1 MRRAST
7 ISISGLPGMFSRI
20 SFKLALIIG
29 LSLVGMLVMGPIA
42 LYNMRAQMMADRQ
55 AKTQHMVDVGYGIL
69 THFQKLESDGKMS
82 KVDAQAAAMN
92 AIRGLRYD
100 KVEYFWIND
109 MSPKMVM
116 HPIKPELDGKELG
129 EMKDPAG
136 NRLFV
141 GFVDVVKKDGAGFY
155 SYLWPKPGF
164 EQPVGKISY
173 VKGFA
178 PWGWI
183 IGTGIY
189 LDDVDAIFRQ
199 NAMLFGIMALIVVA
213 LVLLASVIISRSIT
227 KPLNVITGLTARLA
241 AGDQAFE
248 VPYTARK
255 DEIGA
260 LAKSLGVFKD
270 NAAAVAKLHAEQA
283 EIKQHADA
291 EKRRTMVEFA
301 GKFEASVQAV
311 VREVIADAGDMREA
325 AQSMS
330 HTASSASDRSK
341 VVADACQEASE
352 NVQTVASAAEEL
364 SASIAE
370 IGQRVTQAAQVA
382 DKAAGDGQR
391 TNRSVEGLAA
401 AADKIGEV
409 IDLINNIA
417 SQTNLLALNATIEAA
432 RAGEAGK
439 GFAVVASEVKS
450 LASQTAKAT
459 EEISAQI
466 TAIQN
471 ETKHVVE
478 NIQGIC
484 VTILQVNEI
493 SSSIAAAVGEQ
504 GAATQEIAASV
515 QRAASGT
522 NAVSQN
528 ITSVTSATNQTG
540 EVAHVVLQSSDK
552 LAGKLQVLQREVSE
566 FVAGLRAA

>member
-1 MRRAST
+1 
-7 ISISGLPGMFSRI
+7 MFSRI
-20 SFKLALIIG
+20 SFKFALIIG
-29 LSLVGMLVMGPIA
+29 ISLAGMIVMGPIA
-42 LYNMRAQMMADRQ
+42 LYTMRAQMMTDRE
-55 AKTQHMVDVGYGIL
+55 AKTQHMVDIGYGIL
-69 THFQKLESDGKMS
+69 AHYQKLESEGKMS
-82 KVDAQAAAMN
+82 QADAQTAAKN
-92 AIRGLRYD
+92 EIRGLRYD

-116 HPIKPELDGKELG
+116 HPIKPELDGKALG
-129 EMKDPAG
+129 EMKDPSG
-136 NRLFV
+136 NRLFA
-141 GFVDVVKKDGAGFY
+141 GFVDVVKAQGAGFY

-164 EQPVGKISY
+164 DKPVSKISY

-199 NAMLFGIMALIVVA
+199 NAMLFGIMALVVFVV
-213 LVLLASVIISRSIT
+213 VLLVSIVISRSVT
-227 KPLNVITGLTARLA
+227 KPLNVITGLTGRLA
-241 AGDQAFE
+241 AGDQDFE
-248 VPYTARK
+248 VPYTARAG
-255 DEIGA
+255 EIGGLARA
-260 LAKSLGVFKD
+260 LSVFKD
-270 NAAAVAKLHAEQA
+270 NAGAMAKMHAEQA
-283 EIKQHADA
+283 EMKLQADE
-291 EKRRTMVEFA
+291 EKRRTMMEFA

-311 VREVIADAGDMREA
+311 VGEVIADAGEMRGA
-325 AQSMS
+325 AKGMS
-330 HTASSASDRSK
+330 ETAGAASDRSK
-341 VVADACQEASE
+341 VVANACQQASE

-382 DKAAGDGQR
+382 DKAASDGQR
-391 TNRSVEGLAA
+391 TNQAVEGLAT

-409 IDLINNIA
+409 IGLINDIA

-466 TAIQN
+466 TAIQA
-471 ETKHVVE
+471 ETKQVVE

-484 VTILQVNEI
+484 TTIMQVNEI
-493 SSSIAAAVGEQ
+493 SSSIAAAVAEQ
-504 GAATQEIAASV
+504 GAATQDIAASV

-522 NAVSQN
+522 NDVSQN
-528 ITSVTSATNQTG
+528 ITGVTSATTQTG
-540 EVAHVVLQSSDK
+540 EVAHSVLQSSER

-566 FVAGLRAA
+566 FVVGLRAA

>member
-1 MRRAST
+1 M
-7 ISISGLPGMFSRI
+7 LSRI
-20 SFKLALIIG
+20 SFRLALIIG
-29 LSLVGMLVMGPIA
+29 ISLAGMLVMGPIA
-42 LYNMRAQMMADRQ
+42 LYTMRAQMMTDRQ
-55 AKTQHMVDVGYGIL
+55 AKTQQMIDIGYGIL
-69 THFQKLESDGKMS
+69 VHYQNLEGGGKMS
-82 KVDAQAAAMN
+82 KADAQAAAMN
-92 AIRGLRYD
+92 EIRSLRYD

-109 MSPKMVM
+109 MSPKMIM
-116 HPIKPELDGKELG
+116 HPIKPELDGKDLG
-129 EMKDPAG
+129 EMKDPSG
-136 NRLFV
+136 NRLFI
-141 GFVDVVKKDGAGFY
+141 GFVDVVKSQGAGFY

-164 EQPVGKISY
+164 EQPVPKISY

-189 LDDVDAIFRQ
+189 LDDVAAIFRQ
-199 NAMLFGIMALIVVA
+199 NAMMFGIMALIVFAV
-213 LVLLASVIISRSIT
+213 VLLASIIISRSVT
-227 KPLNVITGLTARLA
+227 KPLHVITDLTGRLA

-248 VPYTARK
+248 VPYTARR
-255 DEIGA
+255 DEIGG
-260 LAKSLGVFKD
+260 LAKALSVFKD
-270 NAAAVAKLHAEQA
+270 NAGAMAKMHAEQA
-283 EIKQHADA
+283 EMKQQADA
-291 EKRRTMVEFA
+291 EKRRTMMDFA

-325 AQSMS
+325 AQTMS
-330 HTASSASDRSK
+330 QTAGSASDRSK
-341 VVADACQEASE
+341 VVANACQEASE

-364 SASIAE
+364 STSIAE

-391 TNRSVEGLAA
+391 TNHAVEGLAA

-409 IDLINNIA
+409 INLINNIA

-459 EEISAQI
+459 DEISAQI
-466 TAIQN
+466 TAIQT
-471 ETKHVVE
+471 ETKQVVE

-484 VTILQVNEI
+484 ATILQVNEI
-493 SSSIAAAVGEQ
+493 SSSIAAAVAEQ
-504 GAATQEIAASV
+504 GAATQEIAGSV

-522 NAVSQN
+522 NQVSHN
-528 ITSVTSATNQTG
+528 ITSVTTATTQTG
-540 EVAHVVLQSSDK
+540 EVAQVVLQSSEK

-566 FVAGLRAA
+566 FVTGLRAA

>member
-1 MRRAST
+1 
-7 ISISGLPGMFSRI
+7 MFSRI

-29 LSLVGMLVMGPIA
+29 ISLAGMLVMGPIA
-42 LYNMRAQMMADRQ
+42 LYTMRAQMMTDRQ
-55 AKTQHMVDVGYGIL
+55 AKTQHMIDIGYGIL
-69 THFQKLESDGKMS
+69 AHYQKLESDGKMS
-82 KVDAQAAAMN
+82 KADAQAAAMN
-92 AIRGLRYD
+92 EIRGLRYD

-109 MSPKMVM
+109 MSPKMIM
-116 HPIKPELDGKELG
+116 HPIKPELDGKDLG
-129 EMKDPAG
+129 EMKDPSG
-136 NRLFV
+136 NRLFI
-141 GFVDVVKKDGAGFY
+141 GFVDVVKSQGAGFY

-164 EQPVGKISY
+164 EQPVSKISY

-199 NAMLFGIMALIVVA
+199 NAMMFGIMALIIFAV
-213 LVLLASVIISRSIT
+213 VLLASIIISRSVT
-227 KPLNVITGLTARLA
+227 KPLHVITDLTGRLA

-255 DEIGA
+255 DEIGG
-260 LAKSLGVFKD
+260 LAKALSVFKD
-270 NAAAVAKLHAEQA
+270 NAGAMAKMHAEQA
-283 EIKQHADA
+283 EMKQQADA
-291 EKRRTMVEFA
+291 EKRRTMMDFA

-325 AQSMS
+325 AQTMS
-330 HTASSASDRSK
+330 QTAGSASDRSK
-341 VVADACQEASE
+341 VVANACQEASE

-364 SASIAE
+364 STSIAE

-391 TNRSVEGLAA
+391 TNHAVEGLAA

-409 IDLINNIA
+409 INLINNIA

-471 ETKHVVE
+471 ETKQVVE

-484 VTILQVNEI
+484 ATILQVNEI
-493 SSSIAAAVGEQ
+493 SSSIAAAVAEQ
-504 GAATQEIAASV
+504 GAATQEIAGSV

-522 NAVSQN
+522 NQVSQN
-528 ITSVTSATNQTG
+528 ITSVTTATTQTG
-540 EVAHVVLQSSDK
+540 EVAQVVLQSSEK

-566 FVAGLRAA
+566 FVTGLRAA

>member
-1 MRRAST
+1 
-7 ISISGLPGMFSRI
+7 
-20 SFKLALIIG
+20 
-29 LSLVGMLVMGPIA
+29 
-42 LYNMRAQMMADRQ
+42 MRAQMMTDRQ
-55 AKTQHMVDVGYGIL
+55 AKTQHMVDIGYGIL
-69 THFQKLESDGKMS
+69 AHYQKLESDGKMS
-82 KVDAQAAAMN
+82 KADAQAAAMN
-92 AIRGLRYD
+92 EIRSLRYD

-109 MSPKMVM
+109 MSPKMIM
-116 HPIKPELDGKELG
+116 HPIKPELDGKDLG
-129 EMKDPAG
+129 EMKDPSG
-136 NRLFV
+136 NRLFI
-141 GFVDVVKKDGAGFY
+141 GFVDVVKSQGAGFY

-164 EQPVGKISY
+164 EQPVSKISY

-189 LDDVDAIFRQ
+189 LDDVAAIFQQ
-199 NAMLFGIMALIVVA
+199 NAMMFGIMALIVFAVVLVA
-213 LVLLASVIISRSIT
+213 SIIISRSVT
-227 KPLNVITGLTARLA
+227 KPLHVITDLTGRLA

-255 DEIGA
+255 DEIGG
-260 LAKSLGVFKD
+260 LAKALSVFKD
-270 NAAAVAKLHAEQA
+270 NAGAIAKMHAGQA
-283 EIKQHADA
+283 EMKQQADA
-291 EKRRTMVEFA
+291 EKRRTMMDFA

-325 AQSMS
+325 AQTMS
-330 HTASSASDRSK
+330 QTAGSASDRSK
-341 VVADACQEASE
+341 VVANACQEASE

-364 SASIAE
+364 STSIAE

-391 TNRSVEGLAA
+391 TNHAVEGLAA

-409 IDLINNIA
+409 INLINNIA

-459 EEISAQI
+459 DEISAQI
-466 TAIQN
+466 TAIQT
-471 ETKHVVE
+471 ETKQVVE

-484 VTILQVNEI
+484 ATILQVNEI
-493 SSSIAAAVGEQ
+493 SSSIAAAVAEQ
-504 GAATQEIAASV
+504 GAATQEIAGSV

-522 NAVSQN
+522 NQVSQN
-528 ITSVTSATNQTG
+528 ITSVTTATTQTG
-540 EVAHVVLQSSDK
+540 EVAQMVLQSSEK

-566 FVAGLRAA
+566 FVTGLRAA

>member
-1 MRRAST
+1 MF
-7 ISISGLPGMFSRI
+7 FSRI
-20 SFKLALIIG
+20 SFKLALIIAI
-29 LSLVGMLVMGPIA
+29 SLVGMLAMGPIA
-42 LYNMRAQMMADRQ
+42 LYTMRAQMMTDRQ
-55 AKTQHMVDVGYGIL
+55 TKTQQMVDIGYGIL
-69 THFQKLESDGKMS
+69 AHYQKLESDGKLS
-82 KVDAQAAAMN
+82 KADAQAAA
-92 AIRGLRYD
+92 IGEIKSLRYD

-116 HPIKPELDGKELG
+116 HPIRPELDGKDLTEN
-129 EMKDPAG
+129 KDPSG
-136 NRLFV
+136 NRLFI
-141 GFVDVVKKDGAGFY
+141 GFVDVVKKQGAGFY

-164 EQPVGKISY
+164 DQPVPKISY

-189 LDDVDAIFRQ
+189 LDDVDAVFYQ
-199 NAMLFGIMALIVVA
+199 TAKMFGLVSLAVLA
-213 LVLLASVIISRSIT
+213 LVLIASIIISRSIT
-227 KPLNVITGLTARLA
+227 RPLNIITGLTGRLA
-241 AGDQAFE
+241 SGDGAFE
-248 VPYTARK
+248 VPYTERK
-255 DEIGA
+255 DEIGG
-260 LAKSLGVFKD
+260 LAKALHVFKD
-270 NAAAVAKLHAEQA
+270 NASAMTKMHAEQA
-283 EIKQHADA
+283 ELKQHADA
-291 EKRRTMVEFA
+291 EKRRTMIELA
-301 GKFEASVQAV
+301 GRFEASVQAV
-311 VREVIADAGDMREA
+311 VGEVISDAREMREA
-325 AQSMS
+325 AGSMS
-330 HTASSASDRSK
+330 ETAGAASDRSK
-341 VVADACQEASE
+341 VVAEACQEASS

-370 IGQRVTQAAQVA
+370 IGQRVEQAAQVA
-382 DKAAGDGQR
+382 DKAASDGQR
-391 TNRSVEGLAA
+391 TNEAVAGLAA

-409 IDLINNIA
+409 INLINNIA

-466 TAIQN
+466 TAIQS
-471 ETKHVVE
+471 ETQQVVD

-484 VTILQVNEI
+484 ATILQVNEI

-522 NAVSQN
+522 NQVSQN
-528 ITSVTSATNQTG
+528 ITSVTTATTQTG
-540 EVAHVVLQSSDK
+540 EVAGIVLQSSDR
-552 LAGKLQVLQREVSE
+552 LAGKLQKLQHEVSE
-566 FVAGLRAA
+566 FIAGVRAA

>member
-1 MRRAST
+1 
-7 ISISGLPGMFSRI
+7 MFSRI

-29 LSLVGMLVMGPIA
+29 ISLIGMLVMGPIA
-42 LYNMRAQMMADRQ
+42 LYTMRAQMMTDRQ
-55 AKTQHMVDVGYGIL
+55 AKTQQMIDIGYGIL
-69 THFQKLESDGKMS
+69 SHYQKLESDKKMS
-82 KVDAQAAAMN
+82 RAEAQAAAM
-92 AIRGLRYD
+92 AEIKGLRYD

-109 MSPKMVM
+109 MTPKMVM
-116 HPIKPELDGKELG
+116 HPIKPELDGKDLG

-136 NRLFV
+136 NRLFI
-141 GFVDVVKKDGAGFY
+141 GFVDVVKSQGAGFY
-155 SYLWPKPGF
+155 SYLWPKPGH
-164 EQPVGKISY
+164 EQPVSKISY

-189 LDDVDAIFRQ
+189 LDDVDAVFRQ
-199 NAMLFGIMALIVVA
+199 NAMLFGIMALIVFAV
-213 LVLLASVIISRSIT
+213 VLLASIIISRSVT
-227 KPLNVITGLTARLA
+227 KPLNVITDLTGRLA

-255 DEIGA
+255 DEIGG
-260 LAKSLGVFKD
+260 LAKALSVFKD
-270 NAAAVAKLHAEQA
+270 NAGAMAKMHAEQA
-283 EIKQHADA
+283 EMKQQADA
-291 EKRRTMVEFA
+291 EKRRTMMEFA

-311 VREVIADAGDMREA
+311 VGEVITDAGDMREA
-325 AQSMS
+325 ARSMS
-330 HTASSASDRSK
+330 KSAGDASDRSK

-364 SASIAE
+364 SASITE
-370 IGQRVTQAAQVA
+370 IGQRVTQAAQIA

-391 TNRSVEGLAA
+391 TNQAVAGLAA

-466 TAIQN
+466 TAIQS
-471 ETKHVVE
+471 ETKQVVE

-484 VTILQVNEI
+484 ATILQVNEI
-493 SSSIAAAVGEQ
+493 SSSIAAAVAEQ
-504 GAATQEIAASV
+504 GAATQEIAGSV

-528 ITSVTSATNQTG
+528 ITSVTSTTTQTG
-540 EVAHVVLQSSDK
+540 EVAQMVLRSSDK

>member
-1 MRRAST
+1 MW
-7 ISISGLPGMFSRI
+7 
-20 SFKLALIIG
+20 
-29 LSLVGMLVMGPIA
+29 GP
-42 LYNMRAQMMADRQ
+42 
-55 AKTQHMVDVGYGIL
+55 
-69 THFQKLESDGKMS
+69 
-82 KVDAQAAAMN
+82 DAQAAPKN
-92 AIRGLRYD
+92 EIKSFRYD
-100 KVEYFWIND
+100 KVESFWIND
-109 MSPKMVM
+109 MSPKMIR
-116 HPIKPELDGKELG
+116 HPIRPELDGKDLAEN
-129 EMKDPAG
+129 KDPSG
-136 NRLFV
+136 NRLFI
-141 GFVDVVKKDGAGFY
+141 GFVEVVKKNGAGFY
-155 SYLWPKPGF
+155 AYLWPKPGF
-164 EQPVGKISY
+164 EQPVSKISY

-189 LDDVDAIFRQ
+189 LDDVDAMFRQ
-199 NAMLFGIMALIVVA
+199 TAMMFGIVALILMA
-213 LVLLASVIISRSIT
+213 CVLIASVIIGRSVT
-227 KPLNVITGLTARLA
+227 KPLNVITDLTGRLA

-248 VPYTARK
+248 VPYTTRK
-255 DEIGA
+255 DEIGG
-260 LAKSLGVFKD
+260 LAKALSVFKD
-270 NAAAVAKLHAEQA
+270 NAGAMAKMHAEQA
-283 EIKQHADA
+283 EMKQQADV
-291 EKRRTMVEFA
+291 EKRRAMMELA
-301 GKFEASVQAV
+301 GRFEASVQAV
-311 VREVIADAGDMREA
+311 VGEVIADAGSMREA

-330 HTASSASDRSK
+330 QSAGSASDRSK

-382 DKAAGDGQR
+382 DKAAGDGER
-391 TNRSVEGLAA
+391 TNQAVGGLAA

-409 IDLINNIA
+409 INLINNIA

-439 GFAVVASEVKS
+439 GFAVVASEVKL

-459 EEISAQI
+459 EEIGAQI
-466 TAIQN
+466 TAIQG
-471 ETKHVVE
+471 ETKQVVE

-484 VTILQVNEI
+484 ATILQVNEI

-522 NAVSQN
+522 NSVSQN
-528 ITSVTSATNQTG
+528 ITSVTSATTQTG
-540 EVAHVVLQSSDK
+540 EVAHVVLQSSEK

-566 FVAGLRAA
+566 FVSGLRAA

>member
-1 MRRAST
+1 
-7 ISISGLPGMFSRI
+7 MFSRI
-20 SFKLALIIG
+20 SFKFALIIG
-29 LSLVGMLVMGPIA
+29 ISLLGMIVMGPIA
-42 LYNMRAQMMADRQ
+42 LYTMRAQMMADRE

-69 THFQKLESDGKMS
+69 AHYQKLESDGKMS
-82 KVDAQAAAMN
+82 QADAQTAAKN
-92 AIRGLRYD
+92 EIRGLRYD

-141 GFVDVVKKDGAGFY
+141 GFVDVVKSKGAGFY

-164 EQPVGKISY
+164 EKPVSKISY

-189 LDDVDAIFRQ
+189 LDDVDAVFRQ
-199 NAMLFGIMALIVVA
+199 TATMFGIMALIVFA
-213 LVLLASVIISRSIT
+213 IVLLASTIISRSVT
-227 KPLNVITGLTARLA
+227 KPLNVITGLTGRLA

-255 DEIGA
+255 DEIGG
-260 LAKSLGVFKD
+260 LAKALSVFKD
-270 NAAAVAKLHAEQA
+270 NAAAIAKMHAEQA
-283 EIKQHADA
+283 EMKQQADA
-291 EKRRTMVEFA
+291 EKRRTMMEFA

-311 VREVIADAGDMREA
+311 VGEVITDAGDMRDA
-325 AQSMS
+325 AQGMS
-330 HTASSASDRSK
+330 RTAGDACDRSK
-341 VVADACQEASE
+341 VVADACQEASS

-370 IGQRVTQAAQVA
+370 IGQRVEQAAQVA
-382 DKAAGDGQR
+382 DRAASDGQR
-391 TNRSVEGLAA
+391 TNQAVEGLAA
-401 AADKIGEV
+401 AAEKIGEV

-466 TAIQN
+466 NAIQA
-471 ETKHVVE
+471 ETKQVVE

-484 VTILQVNEI
+484 ATILQVNEI
-493 SSSIAAAVGEQ
+493 SSSIAAAVAEQ

-522 NAVSQN
+522 SQVSQN
-528 ITSVTSATNQTG
+528 ITSVTTATTETG
-540 EVAHVVLQSSDK
+540 EVAQAVLQSSEQ

-566 FVAGLRAA
+566 FVSGLRAA